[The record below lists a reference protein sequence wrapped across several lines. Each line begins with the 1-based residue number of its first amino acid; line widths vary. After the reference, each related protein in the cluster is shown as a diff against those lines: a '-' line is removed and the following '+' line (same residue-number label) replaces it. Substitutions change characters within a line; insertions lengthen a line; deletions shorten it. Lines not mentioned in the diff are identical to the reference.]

1 MNLPPS
7 QNDIGGQRSLVNKW
21 TTFLKARMVCVVQEQ
36 DGTETHF
43 DELGQYP
50 EIRIG
55 QSQDC
60 LMECEDLQANAGF
73 PVTQKTFALFPESVF
88 LLESEHPKR
97 LLVFAVFTSTSSVF
111 KGSAVCVYNMADILT
126 VFNGP
131 FAHREGPNFQWVAYQ
146 GRIPYP
152 RPGMVSLDPGGWGM
166 VRGRGP
172 GGQGARGPGG
182 QGQGARGPGE
192 SPFPDDVVTFIRN
205 HPVMFNPI
213 YPMGR
218 KPLVVRTN
226 ADYKYTAIAVDE
238 VIAADGRY
246 QQQLYVSSE
255 YGVSQ
260 VSLHRC
266 HAYGSACADCCL
278 ARDPYC
284 AWDGLSCSRFY
295 PTGKRRSRR
304 QDIIHGNPLTQCRGY
319 NLKAYRNAVETVQ
332 YAVKNNTTF
341 LECLPKSPQASV
353 RVEIYRPAVWR
364 EELTLEKCTESPNIF
379 LVKPSDRLIP
389 SGNGLLI
396 RSAQPSDQGLY
407 YCQATENGFKRTVAK
422 IRLKVLSDSLVMAL
436 TDKQRSPW
444 ALASSL
450 HPKAL
455 VSAFSPAEAL
465 ALQQYCKEQRQ
476 AERLGPLR
484 GDLAKLKPLLDHRK
498 SRNRRNHLPQG

>member
-1 MNLPPS
+1 MLSVSDRVCSPP
-7 QNDIGGQRSLVNKW
+7 
-21 TTFLKARMVCVVQEQ
+21 
-36 DGTETHF
+36 
-43 DELGQYP
+43 P
-50 EIRIG
+50 PP
-55 QSQDC
+55 
-60 LMECEDLQANAGF
+60 F
-73 PVTQKTFALFPESVF
+73 PHA
-88 LLESEHPKR
+88 
-97 LLVFAVFTSTSSVF
+97 STPPPPSSVF

-172 GGQGARGPGG
+172 GGQGARGRGPGAGG
-182 QGQGARGPGE
+182 QGSPLYSNSLPLDTRTTVPCPGGAFTPNIHTTKE
-192 SPFPDDVVTFIRN
+192 FPDDVVTFIRN

-353 RVEIYRPAVWR
+353 
-364 EELTLEKCTESPNIF
+364 
-379 LVKPSDRLIP
+379 KPSDRLIP